1 MGVRELLLLPFAR
14 APPRRT
20 ASRPPPRRTAMRRSR
35 PSVQSCRLPKT
46 RVAEA
51 SITLD
56 DVRVFVHIG
65 PTRATFADVMEAL
78 QSAVDRLQISDQAQ
92 NCDEARKAA

>member
-1 MGVRELLLLPFAR
+1 MGLRELLLLPFRSAAEIHGQPPQSPASGVATEPPECAVVQFPVAR
-14 APPRRT
+14 F
-20 ASRPPPRRTAMRRSR
+20 
-35 PSVQSCRLPKT
+35 
-46 RVAEA
+46 AEA

-78 QSAVDRLQISDQAQ
+78 QSAVDRLQIRDQAQ
-92 NCDEARKAA
+92 PNCDEARKAA